1 MKLLKII
8 PAVFF
13 LIVIGSSTIASP
25 ISEAQQMLNQLSY
38 NAGSADGAYGKKT
51 RKALEK
57 FYRDIGGIFDGK
69 LDDNEISD
77 LKSALHG
84 TSSMFEAQL
93 LLQRFSYAQNPP
105 SGVWSNKYKTGLN
118 KDTFCQNSG
127 SILIE

>member
-13 LIVIGSSTIASP
+13 LIVIGSSSIASP

-77 LKSALHG
+77 
-84 TSSMFEAQL
+84 F
-93 LLQRFSYAQNPP
+93 
-105 SGVWSNKYKTGLN
+105 
-118 KDTFCQNSG
+118 
-127 SILIE
+127 